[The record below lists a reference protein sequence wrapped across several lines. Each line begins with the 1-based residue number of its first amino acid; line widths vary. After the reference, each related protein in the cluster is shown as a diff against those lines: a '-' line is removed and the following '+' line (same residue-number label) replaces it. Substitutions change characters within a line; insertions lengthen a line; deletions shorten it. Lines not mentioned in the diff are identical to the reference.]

1 MQNIIRPRGQLLMIN
16 LGLISATFMLVFFPI
31 NIILTLTS
39 GSDYHNYNDYGL
51 IGNIIHFT
59 YPLLSLF
66 ELKILGQIRNGQF
79 SRSLENLKIWFWV
92 CLLIIFVPLVES
104 YLLNLNIDYNILY
117 DLLLVLFIFYYWN
130 QPSHREF
137 FNKLK

>member
-16 LGLISATFMLVFFPI
+16 LGLISATFLLVFFPI
-31 NIILTLTS
+31 NILLTLNL
-39 GSDYHNYNDYGL
+39 GSDYHNYNDYGF
-51 IGNIIHFT
+51 IGNVIHFT
-59 YPLLSLF
+59 YSLLSLF
-66 ELKILGQIRNGQF
+66 ELKILGQIRKGQF

-104 YLLNLNIDYNILY
+104 YLLNLNIDYNLLY

>member
-16 LGLISATFMLVFFPI
+16 LGLISATFLLVFFPI
-31 NIILTLTS
+31 NILLTLNL
-39 GSDYHNYNDYGL
+39 GSDYHNYNDYGF
-51 IGNIIHFT
+51 IGNVIHFT
-59 YPLLSLF
+59 YALLSLF
-66 ELKILGQIRNGQF
+66 ELKILGQIRKGQF

-92 CLLIIFVPLVES
+92 SLLIIFVPLVES
-104 YLLNLNIDYNILY
+104 YLLNLNIDYNFLY

>member
-16 LGLISATFMLVFFPI
+16 LGLISATFSLVFFPI
-31 NIILTLTS
+31 NILLTLNL
-39 GSDYHNYNDYGL
+39 GSDYHNYNDYGF
-51 IGNIIHFT
+51 IGNVIHFT
-59 YPLLSLF
+59 YSLLSLF
-66 ELKILGQIRNGQF
+66 ELKILGQIRKGQF

-104 YLLNLNIDYNILY
+104 YLLNLNIDYNFLY

>member
-16 LGLISATFMLVFFPI
+16 LGLIYATFSLVFFPI
-31 NIILTLTS
+31 NILLTLNS
-39 GSDYHNYNDYGL
+39 GSDYHNYNDYGF
-51 IGNIIHFT
+51 IGNVIHFT
-59 YPLLSLF
+59 YSLLSLF
-66 ELKILGQIRNGQF
+66 ELKILGQIRKGQF

-104 YLLNLNIDYNILY
+104 FLLDLEIDYYGVLEILPI
-117 DLLLVLFIFYYWN
+117 LFIFYYWN